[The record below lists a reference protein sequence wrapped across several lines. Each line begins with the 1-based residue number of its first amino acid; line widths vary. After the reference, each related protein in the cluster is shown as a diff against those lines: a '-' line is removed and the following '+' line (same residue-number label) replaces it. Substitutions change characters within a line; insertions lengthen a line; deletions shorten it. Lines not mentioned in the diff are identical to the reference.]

1 MNRPL
6 IYSLEQKEK
15 QMKQIDRC
23 CSLYF
28 LMMGSNYNTVQTA
41 MVDARE
47 AIAKTP
53 LFRHET
59 KRCIRQ
65 ALRQYEVLNKKIESV
80 LGNKFQLWLDTT
92 DRADEIFQPHV
103 FKLYMAIDSY
113 LLKYDVP
120 NHHAIAKMETARIMA
135 DIAHET
141 FVRLFAYFRKILGFD
156 LSRMFA
162 SGDFA
167 DILAW
172 WNRATKPLLSAP
184 GIADINLNKDPN
196 IVLAVD
202 ILIKKTKDYNILND
216 AGNYALHQNRDVWH
230 LLDKEDRMRLEAGLD
245 IAGPEEKAEEE
256 NIMELTKQLVN
267 KYDCRHD
274 KC

>member
-15 QMKQIDRC
+15 QMNQIDRC

-92 DRADEIFQPHV
+92 DRADEIFQP
-103 FKLYMAIDSY
+103 
-113 LLKYDVP
+113 P
-120 NHHAIAKMETARIMA
+120 
-135 DIAHET
+135 
-141 FVRLFAYFRKILGFD
+141 
-156 LSRMFA
+156 
-162 SGDFA
+162 
-167 DILAW
+167 
-172 WNRATKPLLSAP
+172 
-184 GIADINLNKDPN
+184 
-196 IVLAVD
+196 
-202 ILIKKTKDYNILND
+202 
-216 AGNYALHQNRDVWH
+216 
-230 LLDKEDRMRLEAGLD
+230 
-245 IAGPEEKAEEE
+245 
-256 NIMELTKQLVN
+256 
-267 KYDCRHD
+267 
-274 KC
+274 